1 KRVILTGIMAEPK
14 EVLEIF
20 KENGFAVVADD
31 LAQESR
37 QYRNDV
43 PEGTDPL
50 YRLAKWWQDLDGCSL
65 ATDVKKV
72 RGQMLIDMV
81 NKYKA
86 DAVVICMMKFCDP
99 EEFDYPIYYRE
110 FEEAGIKNLYIE
122 IDLETTSFEQTKTRV
137 QSFSEML

>member
-1 KRVILTGIMAEPK
+1 L
-14 EVLEIF
+14 
-20 KENGFAVVADD
+20 
-31 LAQESR
+31 
-37 QYRNDV
+37 
-43 PEGTDPL
+43 
-50 YRLAKWWQDLDGCSL
+50 
-65 ATDVKKV
+65 
-72 RGQMLIDMV
+72 LIDMV